1 MREVPVPTEL
11 LRASQAA
18 RELEISTRD
27 LLPLV
32 YDRRVCFVMVDGI
45 GHVPPDALD
54 EYRAQILLSRRIT
67 ALSRPL
73 SIWYSLPV

>member
-1 MREVPVPTEL
+1 MSSALR
-11 LRASQAA
+11 RASQAA

-54 EYRAQILLSRRIT
+54 EYRAQS
-67 ALSRPL
+67 S
-73 SIWYSLPV
+73 